1 MYTRTTFPNGL
12 RILLGELPSARSV
25 SVCLF
30 IGVGS
35 RYEPDEVAGVCHF
48 IEHMVFKGTARWP
61 EARLISEAV
70 ESTGGVLNA
79 ATDRE
84 LTVYWAKVP
93 AQHFRVAAEV
103 VIDLVRNPRF
113 PPAELEKERQVILEE
128 LRMVNDTP
136 QQLVDLLI
144 DQVMWPNQPIGRD
157 VAGTKE
163 SVSALSLDQLRD
175 FWART
180 YRPNN
185 AVVAVAGRFNPEQ
198 VLDLLHRGLHDWEP
212 GETPAFTPAADP
224 DSGPRTGGVY
234 RRTEQ
239 AHFCLAVPGLA
250 ITDPDRPV
258 LDLLNVILG
267 DGMSSRL
274 FLELRERRGLVYDVH
289 SYVEYLRDTGSE
301 TVYAGVEPTRLTEA
315 LAAVVEELGRLAD
328 RVEEA
333 ELKKAQELVKGRLE
347 LRLEDTRSYAGW
359 LGTQELLMGR
369 VMTVDQVMAEVDRV
383 GPDDIVR
390 LARRLFRA
398 DRLHLAVVGPIRRPE
413 RLASLLRL

>member
-1 MYTRTTFPNGL
+1 MYTRTTFPNGV
-12 RILLGELPSARSV
+12 RVLLGEIPSARSA

-30 IGVGS
+30 VGVGS
-35 RYEPDEVAGVCHF
+35 RYEADDIAGVCHF
-48 IEHMVFKGTARWP
+48 IEHMVFKGTSRWP

-70 ESTGGVLNA
+70 ESTGGILNA

-103 VIDLVRNPRF
+103 VIDLVRRPLF
-113 PPAELEKERQVILEE
+113 PPAEFEKERQVILEE

-144 DQVMWPNQPIGRD
+144 DQVMWPGQPIGRD
-157 VAGTKE
+157 VAGTRE
-163 SVSALSLDQLRD
+163 SVSALSLPQLTE
-175 FWART
+175 FWDRH

-185 AVVAVAGRFNPEQ
+185 TVVAVAGRFNPEE
-198 VLDLLHRGLHDWEP
+198 VLDLLHTNLHDWAP
-212 GETPAFTPAADP
+212 GTPPSFVPAVDP
-224 DSGPRTGGVY
+224 DSGPRTGAVY

-239 AHFCLAVPGLA
+239 AHFCLAVPGLPLS
-250 ITDPDRPV
+250 DPNRPV

-289 SYVEYLRDTGSE
+289 SYVEYLLDTGSE
-301 TVYAGVEPTRLTEA
+301 TVYAGVEPARLPEA
-315 LAAVVEELGRLAD
+315 VAAVVEQLGRLTVGLDEAD
-328 RVEEA
+328 LE
-333 ELKKAQELVKGRLE
+333 KARKLVKGRLQ

-359 LGTQELLMGR
+359 LGTQELLTGR
-369 VMTVDQVMAEVDRV
+369 VMTVDEAVAEVDRV
-383 GPDDIVR
+383 QPDDVVR
-390 LARRLFRA
+390 LARRLFRTE
-398 DRLHLAVVGPIRRPE
+398 RFNLAVVGPIRRPE
-413 RLASLLRL
+413 RLAGLLRL

>member
-1 MYTRTTFPNGL
+1 MYTRTTLPNGL
-12 RILLGELPSARSV
+12 RVLLGELPSARSV

-30 IGVGS
+30 IGIGS
-35 RYEPDEVAGVCHF
+35 RYEPDELAGVSHF
-48 IEHMVFKGTARWP
+48 IEHMVFKGTGRWP
-61 EARLISEAV
+61 EARLISEAI
-70 ESTGGVLNA
+70 ESTGGTLNA

-103 VIDLVRNPRF
+103 IIDLVRNPLF

-163 SVSALSLDQLRD
+163 SVSAMSLNQLVD

-180 YRPNN
+180 YGPNN
-185 AVVAVAGRFNPEQ
+185 AVVAVAGRFNPEE
-198 VLDLLHRGLHDWEP
+198 VLDLLYTNLHDWEP
-212 GETPAFTPAADP
+212 ADPPPFTPATEP
-224 DSGPRTGGVY
+224 DSGPRVGGVY

-239 AHFCLAVPGLA
+239 AHFCLAAPGLA
-250 ITDPDRPV
+250 ITDPDRPT

-274 FLELRERRGLVYDVH
+274 FLELRERRGIVYDVH

-301 TVYAGVEPTRLTEA
+301 TIYAGVEPARLPEA
-315 LAAVVEELGRLAD
+315 LAAVVEQLGQLTV
-328 RVEEA
+328 RVDEA
-333 ELKKAQELVKGRLE
+333 ELKRAQDLVKGRLE

-359 LGTQELLMGR
+359 LGTQELLTGK
-369 VMTVDQVMAEVDRV
+369 VMTVDEMMAEVDRV
-383 GPDDIVR
+383 SPDDIVR
-390 LARRLFRA
+390 LARRLFRR
-398 DRLHLAVVGPIRRPE
+398 DRLNLAVVGPIRRPE
-413 RLASLLRL
+413 RLATLLSL

>member
-1 MYTRTTFPNGL
+1 MYTRTTLPNGV

-25 SVCLF
+25 SVCVF
-30 IGVGS
+30 IGIGS

-48 IEHMVFKGTARWP
+48 IEHMVFKGTSRWP
-61 EARLISEAV
+61 EARLISEAI
-70 ESTGGVLNA
+70 ESTGGLLNA

-103 VIDLVRNPRF
+103 VIDLVRRPIF

-144 DQVMWPNQPIGRD
+144 DQVMWPSQPIGRD

-163 SVSALSLDQLRD
+163 SVSALTLSQLTD
-175 FWART
+175 FWNRN

-185 AVVAVAGRFNPEQ
+185 TVIAVAGRFNPEE
-198 VLDLLHRGLHDWEP
+198 VLDLLYNNLHDWEP
-212 GETPAFTPAADP
+212 GETPRFIPAADP
-224 DSGPRTGGVY
+224 DSGPRTGAVY

-239 AHFCLAVPGLA
+239 AHFCLAVPGLP
-250 ITDPDRPV
+250 ITDPNRV
-258 LDLLNVILG
+258 ALDLLNVIVG

-301 TVYAGVEPTRLTEA
+301 TVYAGVEPR
-315 LAAVVEELGRLAD
+315 R
-328 RVEEA
+328 
-333 ELKKAQELVKGRLE
+333 GRLE

-359 LGTQELLMGR
+359 LGTQELLTGKIL
-369 VMTVDQVMAEVDRV
+369 TVDEAVAEVDRV
-383 GPDDIVR
+383 TADDVVR
-390 LARRLFRA
+390 LARQLFRGE
-398 DRLHLAVVGPIRRPE
+398 RFNLAVVGPVRRPE
-413 RLASLLRL
+413 RLANLLRL

>member
-1 MYTRTTFPNGL
+1 MYTRTTLPNGV

-25 SVCLF
+25 SVCAF
-30 IGVGS
+30 IGIGS

-48 IEHMVFKGTARWP
+48 IEHMVFKGTSRWP
-61 EARLISEAV
+61 EARLISEAI

-103 VIDLVRNPRF
+103 VIDLIRRPLF

-144 DQVMWPNQPIGRD
+144 DQVMWPGQPIGRD

-163 SVSALSLDQLRD
+163 SVAALSLSQLTD
-175 FWART
+175 FWDRN

-185 AVVAVAGRFNPEQ
+185 TVIAVAGRFNPEE
-198 VLDLLHRGLHDWEP
+198 VLDLLYNDLHDWEP
-212 GETPAFTPAADP
+212 GDPPRFTPAADP
-224 DSGPRTGGVY
+224 DSGPRTGAVY

-239 AHFCLAVPGLA
+239 AHFCLAVPGLP
-250 ITDPDRPV
+250 ITDPDRVV
-258 LDLLNVILG
+258 LDLLNVIVG

-301 TVYAGVEPTRLTEA
+301 TVYAGVEPRRLPEA
-315 LAAVVEELGRLAD
+315 VAAVVEQLGQLTAGLDEAD
-328 RVEEA
+328 LE
-333 ELKKAQELVKGRLE
+333 KARQLVKGRLE

-359 LGTQELLMGR
+359 LGTQELLTGKIL
-369 VMTVDQVMAEVDRV
+369 TVDEAVAEVDRV
-383 GPDDIVR
+383 TADDVVR
-390 LARRLFRA
+390 LARRLFRE
-398 DRLHLAVVGPIRRPE
+398 DRFNLAVVGPVRRPE
-413 RLASLLRL
+413 RLANLLRL